1 MKKKKHKLSK
11 TGKPSNIKF
20 DIEIISEPKE
30 EVVPEE
36 GTFESYKWDVR
47 QYLVEDSWHYSKDLA
62 DVIVD
67 SELYRIKEGFDEG
80 ESIESVAADIGYFCG

>member
-20 DIEIISEPKE
+20 DIVISKPKE
-30 EVVPEE
+30 EVVLED
-36 GTFESYKWDVR
+36 GTFERYKFDIR

-62 DVIVD
+62 DTIVA